1 MANADT
7 GTAATESGLD
17 SAVIE
22 RASEWA
28 GVDESDL
35 CDALVVLHADL
46 IGRHGRFERTYDY
59 VTVDG
64 TRAYRVADEA
74 WEELL
79 GEFEFEGAVADAARL
94 AHTEQA
100 KLLFASSVR
109 GDDNFDADESGIVIG
124 IDTAEQF

>member
-1 MANADT
+1 MADADT

-22 RASEWA
+22 RAAERA
-28 GVDESDL
+28 GVDERDL

-46 IGRHGRFERTYDY
+46 IGRHGRFERTVDY

-64 TRAYRVADEA
+64 TRAYRVADDT
-74 WEELL
+74 WDELL
-79 GEFEFEGAVADAARL
+79 GEFEFESAVADAARH

-100 KLLFASSVR
+100 KLLFAASVR
-109 GDDNFDADESGIVIG
+109 GDDNFDDESGVVIG